1 MLRPQF
7 SEVPME
13 FELSFMS
20 VSLLIAAGFFAGF
33 INTIAGGGSMLTL
46 PALMI
51 FGMPADLANG
61 TNRVGIFLQSV
72 AGARG
77 FHKKGKLAPS
87 TIVPTLVP
95 TLLGALA
102 GSLLASYLP
111 VSWLKPALLGTMLGM
126 AVLMLVKPSAVAAPE
141 GTQAYTLKERPLAVA
156 GLFFAGLYG
165 GFVQAGVG
173 FIIIAAVA
181 GGLRYDLVRTN
192 ALKMA
197 ITAALTVIA
206 LGVFVVRGQVLWIP
220 GLVLA
225 VGTVAGAM
233 ASVQFAINVPQSVL
247 KWSLFVMVLI
257 TCAAAW
263 FS

>member
-1 MLRPQF
+1 
-7 SEVPME
+7 ME
-13 FELSFMS
+13 FELTL
-20 VSLLIAAGFFAGF
+20 VSITLLVTAGFLAGF

-51 FGMPADLANG
+51 FGMPADIANG
-61 TNRVGIFLQSV
+61 TNRVGILLQSF

-77 FHKKGKLAPS
+77 FHKKGKLTPS
-87 TIVPTLVP
+87 TIIPTLVP
-95 TLLGALA
+95 TLIGAFF

-111 VSWLKPALLGTMLGM
+111 VSWLKPALLGTMLAM
-126 AVLMLVKPSAVAAPE
+126 AVLMLIKPSVVAPPE
-141 GTQAYTLKERPLAVA
+141 GTPAYTLKERPMAA
-156 GLFFAGLYG
+156 IGLFIAGFYG
-165 GFVQAGVG
+165 GFIQAGVG

-197 ITAALTVIA
+197 ITAALTIIA
-206 LGVFVVRGQVLWIP
+206 LAVFVARGQVLWIP
-220 GLVLA
+220 GLTLA
-225 VGTVAGAM
+225 IGMVAGAM

-247 KWSLFVMVLI
+247 KWTLFVMVLI
-257 TCAAAW
+257 TCAAAF

>member
-1 MLRPQF
+1 
-7 SEVPME
+7 ME
-13 FELSFMS
+13 FELTLAS
-20 VSLLIAAGFFAGF
+20 VSLLVVAGFLAGF

-51 FGMPADLANG
+51 FGLPADIANG
-61 TNRVGIFLQSV
+61 TNRVGILLQSI
-72 AGARG
+72 AGARS
-77 FHKKGKLAPS
+77 FHKKGKLAPT
-87 TIVPTLVP
+87 TIVPTLIP
-95 TLLGALA
+95 TLLGALL

-111 VSWLKPALLGTMLGM
+111 VIWLKPTLLCTMIGM
-126 AVLMLVKPSAVAAPE
+126 AVLMLVKPSVVAPPE
-141 GTQAYTLKERPLAVA
+141 GTPTYTLKEKPVAVI
-156 GLFFAGLYG
+156 GLFIAGLYG

-173 FIIIAAVA
+173 FIIIAALA

-206 LGVFVVRGQVLWIP
+206 LAVFIVRGQVWWIP
-220 GLVLA
+220 GLVMA

-233 ASVQFAINVPQSVL
+233 VSVQFAINVPQTVL
-247 KWSLFVMVLI
+247 KWVLFAMVLI
-257 TCAAAW
+257 TCVAAY

>member
-1 MLRPQF
+1 
-7 SEVPME
+7 ME
-13 FELSFMS
+13 FELSVLS
-20 VSLLIAAGFFAGF
+20 ISLLIVAGFLAGF

-51 FGMPADLANG
+51 FGMPADIANA
-61 TNRVGIFLQSV
+61 TNRVGILLQSF
-72 AGARG
+72 AGASG
-77 FHKKGKLAPS
+77 FHKKGKLAPA

-95 TLLGALA
+95 TLMGALF
-102 GSLLASYLP
+102 GSLLASYMP
-111 VSWLKPALLGTMLGM
+111 VSWLKPTLLVTMLGM
-126 AVLMLVKPSAVAAPE
+126 AILMLVKPSVVAPPE
-141 GTQAYTLKERPLAVA
+141 GTPAYSLRERPTAA
-156 GLFFAGLYG
+156 IGLFIAGFYG
-165 GFVQAGVG
+165 GFIQAGVG
-173 FIIIAAVA
+173 FLIIAAVA

-206 LGVFVVRGQVLWIP
+206 LVVFVARGQVLWIP

-225 VGTVAGAM
+225 VGMVAGAM

-247 KWSLFVMVLI
+247 KWTLFAMVLV
-257 TCAAAW
+257 TCVAAY

>member
-1 MLRPQF
+1 
-7 SEVPME
+7 ME
-13 FELSFMS
+13 FELSVLS
-20 VSLLIAAGFFAGF
+20 ISLLVVAGFLAGF

-51 FGMPADLANG
+51 FGMPADIANA
-61 TNRVGIFLQSV
+61 TNRVGILLQSF
-72 AGARG
+72 AGASG

-95 TLLGALA
+95 TLVGALF
-102 GSLLASYLP
+102 GSLLASYMP
-111 VSWLKPALLGTMLGM
+111 VSWLKPTLLVTMLGM
-126 AVLMLVKPSAVAAPE
+126 AILMLVKPSVVAPPE
-141 GTQAYTLKERPLAVA
+141 GTPAYTLRERPAA
-156 GLFFAGLYG
+156 AIGLFIAGFYG
-165 GFVQAGVG
+165 GFIQAGVG
-173 FIIIAAVA
+173 FLIIAAVA

-206 LGVFVVRGQVLWIP
+206 LVVFVARGQVLWIP

-225 VGTVAGAM
+225 VGMVAGAM
-233 ASVQFAINVPQSVL
+233 TSVQFAIHVPQSVL
-247 KWSLFVMVLI
+247 KWTLFAMVLV
-257 TCAAAW
+257 TCVAAY

>member
-1 MLRPQF
+1 
-7 SEVPME
+7 ME
-13 FELSFMS
+13 FELTLVS
-20 VSLLIAAGFFAGF
+20 VSLLVVAGFLAGF

-51 FGMPADLANG
+51 FGMPADIANG
-61 TNRVGIFLQSV
+61 TNRVGILLQSL

-77 FHKKGKLAPS
+77 FHQKGKLAPS
-87 TIVPTLVP
+87 TIVPTLIP
-95 TLLGALA
+95 TLVGALF

-111 VSWLKPALLGTMLGM
+111 VSLLKPALLSTMLGM
-126 AVLMLVKPSAVAAPE
+126 AILMLLKPSVVAPPE
-141 GTQAYTLKERPLAVA
+141 GTPTYTLKERPVAVL
-156 GLFFAGLYG
+156 GLFIAGFYG

-206 LGVFVVRGQVLWIP
+206 LGVFILRGQVLWIP
-220 GLVLA
+220 GLVMA

-247 KWSLFVMVLI
+247 KWVMFVMVLI
-257 TCAAAW
+257 TCLAAY

>member
-1 MLRPQF
+1 
-7 SEVPME
+7 ME
-13 FELSFMS
+13 FELSLIS
-20 VSLLIAAGFFAGF
+20 ISLLVTAGFLAGF

-46 PALMI
+46 PAFMI
-51 FGMPADLANG
+51 LGLPADIANG
-61 TNRVGIFLQSV
+61 TNRVGILMQSI

-95 TLLGALA
+95 TLIGALF

-111 VSWLKPALLGTMLGM
+111 VVWLKPALLVTMLGM
-126 AVLMLVKPSAVAAPE
+126 AVLMVVKPAVVAPPA
-141 GTQAYTLKERPLAVA
+141 GTPAYTLKERPLAAV
-156 GLFFAGLYG
+156 GLFIAGLYG

-206 LGVFVVRGQVLWIP
+206 LGVFMFRGQVMWIP
-220 GLVLA
+220 GLVMA
-225 VGTVAGAM
+225 VGMVAGAM

-247 KWSLFVMVLI
+247 KWVLFVMVLI
-257 TCAAAW
+257 TCLAAY